1 MRRPSVSPVM
11 GAPGEQQHV
20 GTGPS
25 GAWFTNATSW
35 GLNQLVLV
43 DRSAR
48 RSFRRCIR
56 TMRATGADDERD

>member
-43 DRSAR
+43 PFCAQVVSA
-48 RSFRRCIR
+48 SIR